1 MRFLRASLRELVSNT
16 RTRVKRGRNPN
27 KPTSMLTQQQLM
39 SVKSEVVKTP
49 YSTERAKKMS
59 LQVHRSDN
67 NFSGRGRGG
76 ASSNGRGRGGRG
88 RGGWGRGGVT
98 NNSNRGGFILKTG
111 YIPGNNNNYK
121 PNPISDTKK
130 SDVHSRLG
138 FKTGYQSNQ
147 KSMST
152 PKPTARMN
160 PYADNKRTL
169 PNRISQDATKDNYRP
184 KEPKKP
190 DYKSMKKKNQASKSN
205 YNVKKSASTKAPIT
219 KRNVN
224 VTINPLYEPEPEISN
239 SRPSQAPI
247 TKKRDH
253 SICSLSTSSSS
264 EDIDFEAL
272 NFQHLNIT
280 EKIENKYSKLIEKV
294 LKTCPVFYKYVLE
307 MARLEA
313 GKNDFENYKIRLDSS
328 NRNSSE
334 NDSGIIL
341 SPDKIKLVDKT
352 SMASTVSEYF
362 KFKNKVAKS
371 CQSAIREKDKSRL
384 EKLAKILDS
393 AVTASIAQK
402 RQQKSA
408 GSSLV
413 EPNPDVYLQFADNFT
428 HESSETFDMNKFLS
442 KVAGIFIDKNGEK
455 GFFVSQYDL
464 YIFKCIE
471 KLDESDEELFGQG
484 ILRFFIV
491 KIYFPKFLNII
502 IIVNLTKRFL

>member
-264 EDIDFEAL
+264 R
-272 NFQHLNIT
+272 
-280 EKIENKYSKLIEKV
+280 
-294 LKTCPVFYKYVLE
+294 C
-307 MARLEA
+307 
-313 GKNDFENYKIRLDSS
+313 G
-328 NRNSSE
+328 SE
-334 NDSGIIL
+334 V
-341 SPDKIKLVDKT
+341 P
-352 SMASTVSEYF
+352 
-362 KFKNKVAKS
+362 
-371 CQSAIREKDKSRL
+371 
-384 EKLAKILDS
+384 
-393 AVTASIAQK
+393 
-402 RQQKSA
+402 
-408 GSSLV
+408 
-413 EPNPDVYLQFADNFT
+413 
-428 HESSETFDMNKFLS
+428 
-442 KVAGIFIDKNGEK
+442 
-455 GFFVSQYDL
+455 FFR
-464 YIFKCIE
+464 
-471 KLDESDEELFGQG
+471 G
-484 ILRFFIV
+484 
-491 KIYFPKFLNII
+491 P
-502 IIVNLTKRFL
+502 